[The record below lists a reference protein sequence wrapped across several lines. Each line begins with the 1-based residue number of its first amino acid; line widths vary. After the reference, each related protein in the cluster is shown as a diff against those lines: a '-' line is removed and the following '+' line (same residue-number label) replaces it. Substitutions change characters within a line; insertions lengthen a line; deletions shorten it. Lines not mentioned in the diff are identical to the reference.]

1 MIPLDIF
8 QQNMQDKFI
17 DTILEVWLIFLSS
30 DDPDRIIEL
39 ITKYPQFKPLY
50 ETLYRMCQNVEEI
63 MGFFSE
69 ELRIMDR
76 NLTMYMMEEQQ
87 KELEET
93 KKELEK
99 KQRTITEK
107 DIQIQMLMKQL
118 EEYKKV

>member
-87 KELEET
+87 KELEEN

-118 EEYKKV
+118 EEYKTV

>member
-87 KELEET
+87 KELEEN